1 MLTFSVN
8 DCLDY
13 ETKEEVLR
21 KIDENRNIKTPEV
34 MLALSEMYIKSVE
47 GKLESTENI
56 AAFGKAIERNNRL
69 AKQKREIS
77 ILTEEDLKQGF
88 SGISEAALVAEVDY
102 TKIEED
108 IDIVDE
114 IVQFRE
120 VVQNLLIIEGVNLN
134 KIIQLSLTC
143 DFVAQDRL
151 KDIISKFEL
160 HELVKAILRNVEAV
174 EILGLNKLVKQEAK
188 TNQEIYGLYDLS
200 EREITA
206 KYENMRCENYA

>member
-21 KIDENRNIKTPEV
+21 KIDENRNNKTPEI

-77 ILTEEDLKQGF
+77 VLTEEDLKQGF
-88 SGISEAALVAEVDY
+88 SGINEAVLFEMVDY
-102 TKIEED
+102 LKIED
-108 IDIVDE
+108 NIDIIDE
-114 IVQFRE
+114 IEQFSDLVE
-120 VVQNLLIIEGVNLN
+120 KLLIEEGVNL
-134 KIIQLSLTC
+134 ITLIQLSLTC
-143 DFVAQDRL
+143 NLEALNRLQDL
-151 KDIISKFEL
+151 IIRFKL
-160 HELVKAILRNVEAV
+160 QDLVKAILRHEVAIEN
-174 EILGLNKLVKQEAK
+174 LGLNKLVKQQAK
-188 TNQEIYGLYDLS
+188 AYQEINGLYHLS
-200 EREITA
+200 ELEVTVR
-206 KYENMRCENYA
+206 YEQVRWENYG